1 MDRHPLPHGAAVR
14 RVRVDPMPYEQR
26 VFSSELRGGILTI
39 APQGDALG
47 FRDSDIDAD
56 VTTLRQQ
63 IAEQKA
69 PFVIA
74 DLSNARYFGSVI
86 IGAIN
91 LLGQEAKKAGGEMV
105 LCGAS
110 PEMQKMLEITGLL
123 GLWMH
128 FDDYKTALR
137 AGQAARK

>member
-1 MDRHPLPHGAAVR
+1 MGIEHH
-14 RVRVDPMPYEQR
+14 
-26 VFSSELRGGILTI
+26 VFASESRNGILTI
-39 APQGDALG
+39 RPHGDAVG
-47 FRDSDIDAD
+47 FRDSDIDSD
-56 VTTLRQQ
+56 VTTLRQE
-63 IAEQKA
+63 IAGLKS

-74 DLSNARYFGSVI
+74 DLSEARYFGSVI
-86 IGAIN
+86 MGAIN
-91 LLGQEAKKAGGEMV
+91 LLGQDARKAGGEMV

-110 PEMQKMLEITGLL
+110 PEMKKMLEVTGLL